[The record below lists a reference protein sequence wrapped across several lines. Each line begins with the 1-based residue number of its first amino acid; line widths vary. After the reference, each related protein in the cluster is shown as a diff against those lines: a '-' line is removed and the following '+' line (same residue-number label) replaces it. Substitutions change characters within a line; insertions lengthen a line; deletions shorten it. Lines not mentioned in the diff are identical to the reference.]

1 MGYFDDLRDGLV
13 ECDDDEEQEMLMA
26 GFEPD
31 DAEDRRL
38 WRMGYRTH
46 PSVSANEFTRR
57 SLAMLENLFA
67 KGGE

>member
-1 MGYFDDLRDGLV
+1 MGYFNDLRDGLV

-46 PSVSANEFTRR
+46 LRWGTCSRKEVSDG
-57 SLAMLENLFA
+57 LE
-67 KGGE
+67 